1 MNYSKII
8 GTGGYLPPKVLTN
21 EDLEKMVATSHQWI
35 VERTGIC
42 KRHIISPGETASTMA
57 KQASLRAIESAGIDP
72 HIIDMIVVGTTTP
85 DRTMPGV
92 ACQLQADLG
101 LTGMPAFDI
110 QSACAGFIFSMSI
123 ADQYIRSGAA
133 KNILVVGTE
142 AMSTVLDWTD
152 RRTCVL
158 FGDGAGAIVLQ
169 ASNKPGV
176 LSTHLHT
183 DGRYG
188 DSLYV
193 PSGLPGL
200 AKPDEPPYVMM
211 SGNEVFKFA
220 VNKLHEVVLETLD
233 ANQMTHDD
241 IDWFIPHQANIRI
254 IEATVRKL
262 GISMDRVVL
271 TVAEQG
277 NTSAASI
284 PLALDLAVRDG
295 RIQRG
300 HRLLMETFG
309 GGLAWGAAL
318 VEY

>member
-8 GTGGYLPPKVLTN
+8 GTGSYLPPKVLTN
-21 EDLEKMVATSHQWI
+21 EDLEKMVATSHEWI

-42 KRHIISPGETASTMA
+42 KRHIIGPGETASTMA

-72 HIIDMIVVGTTTP
+72 NLLDMIVVGTTTP
-85 DRTMPGV
+85 DRVMPGV
-92 ACQLQADLG
+92 ACKLQAELG

-110 QSACAGFIFSMSI
+110 QSACAGFIFGLSI
-123 ADQYIRSGAA
+123 ADQYIRTGAA

-158 FGDGAGAIVLQ
+158 FGDGAGAVVLQ
-169 ASNKPGV
+169 ASDKPGV

-183 DGRYG
+183 DGRHG

-211 SGNEVFKFA
+211 AGNEVFKFA
-220 VNKLHEVVLETLD
+220 VNKLHEVVLETLE

-271 TVAEQG
+271 TVADQG

-300 HRLLMETFG
+300 QKLLMETFG